1 MLLHYTVVPNIAMTK
16 LINPTTAKLCNYAR
30 LPPFSKFRFEI
41 FFISK
46 TNIIF
51 ANENNTDYLY

>member
-30 LPPFSKFRFEI
+30 LPHLENFASKYFLFQ
-41 FFISK
+41 K